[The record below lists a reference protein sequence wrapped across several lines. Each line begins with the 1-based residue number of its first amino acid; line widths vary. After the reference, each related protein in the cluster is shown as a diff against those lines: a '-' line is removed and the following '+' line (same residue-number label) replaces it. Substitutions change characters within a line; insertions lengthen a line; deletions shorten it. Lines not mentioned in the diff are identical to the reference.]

1 MGAERPD
8 TVVGK
13 DYLFRILYDALIQ
26 EIDGRFAVLPLRSR
40 FPRLGS

>member
-1 MGAERPD
+1 MGTDAGD

-13 DYLFRILYDALIQ
+13 DYLFRILYGPLIQ
-26 EIDGRFAVLPLRSR
+26 EIGGRFAVLPLRSR